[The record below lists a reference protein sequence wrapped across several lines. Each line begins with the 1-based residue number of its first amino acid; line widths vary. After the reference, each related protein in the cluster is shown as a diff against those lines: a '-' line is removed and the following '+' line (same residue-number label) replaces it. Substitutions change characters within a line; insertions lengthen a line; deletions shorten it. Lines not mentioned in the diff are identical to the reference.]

1 MKNSKEIRR
10 LQKTSYKEG
19 WTYDVGVELR
29 DNMGAHSIS
38 SAFENGEDDG
48 KQYANNLLEKIL
60 DRNNLNLAYKKVVSN
75 KGSHGVDGMKV
86 DELLPYLKQNG
97 ESLKASIL
105 EGTYRPSPVRR
116 VEIPKPD
123 GGKRLLG
130 IPTAID
136 RMIQQATAQILI
148 PIFENIFSD
157 SSYGFRPKRD
167 AKQAI
172 LKSKEYIEQG
182 YKWVV
187 DIDLAKYF
195 DTVNHDKL
203 MALVARE
210 IKDKRVLK
218 LIRLFLQ
225 SGVMINGIVMETEEG
240 CPQGSPIS
248 PLLGNIMLNELDK
261 ELERRGHKFCRYA
274 DDCNIYVRSRK
285 AGERVMK
292 SITKYLEDKLKLKVN
307 KEKSAVDRPWKR
319 KFLGFTF
326 YQWYGKIGIRV
337 HEKSV
342 AKFKNKIKEI
352 TKRSNGW
359 SMEHRLLKLRQ
370 LIIGWINYFG
380 IADMVRLVKSL
391 DEWIRRRIRMC
402 FWKQW
407 KKIKTKYYNLKKLGA
422 SEEKAWQYAN
432 TRKSYWRIS
441 NSPILNTTLTNAYL
455 EKIGYTSIYKRYKLV
470 H

>member
-157 SSYGFRPKRD
+157 SSYGFRPKGM
-167 AKQAI
+167 Q
-172 LKSKEYIEQG
+172 SKPY
-182 YKWVV
+182 
-187 DIDLAKYF
+187 
-195 DTVNHDKL
+195 
-203 MALVARE
+203 
-210 IKDKRVLK
+210 
-218 LIRLFLQ
+218 
-225 SGVMINGIVMETEEG
+225 
-240 CPQGSPIS
+240 
-248 PLLGNIMLNELDK
+248 
-261 ELERRGHKFCRYA
+261 
-274 DDCNIYVRSRK
+274 
-285 AGERVMK
+285 
-292 SITKYLEDKLKLKVN
+292 
-307 KEKSAVDRPWKR
+307 
-319 KFLGFTF
+319 
-326 YQWYGKIGIRV
+326 
-337 HEKSV
+337 
-342 AKFKNKIKEI
+342 
-352 TKRSNGW
+352 
-359 SMEHRLLKLRQ
+359 
-370 LIIGWINYFG
+370 
-380 IADMVRLVKSL
+380 
-391 DEWIRRRIRMC
+391 
-402 FWKQW
+402 
-407 KKIKTKYYNLKKLGA
+407 
-422 SEEKAWQYAN
+422 
-432 TRKSYWRIS
+432 
-441 NSPILNTTLTNAYL
+441 
-455 EKIGYTSIYKRYKLV
+455 
-470 H
+470 